1 MPTNKEWLYSL
12 DPHALTEWFDA
23 EHVSES
29 EPPASQNV
37 SEKPGASLSDL
48 YGILSDEHVQKMHTL
63 DSREKLEADVR
74 KSLGFTTK
82 DVFGWL
88 DRQAAIT
95 EREIFDEMPY
105 IRDKMRGLQAQVDS
119 MTVELH
125 ASNRE
130 REHLRNQLGI
140 ALDHAHD
147 ICSLVD
153 LDGNVLP

>member
-1 MPTNKEWLYSL
+1 MTNYEWLL
-12 DPHALTEWFDA
+12 QMGGDERKAWFDA
-23 EHVSES
+23 EHNDGLAAKSGASVSSVE
-29 EPPASQNV
+29 ANDGNV
-37 SEKPGASLSDL
+37 SLKDSSDDTQ
-48 YGILSDEHVQKMHTL
+48 SFT

-105 IRDKMRGLQAQVDS
+105 IRDKMRGLKAQVDRL
-119 MTVELH
+119 TADLH

-153 LDGNVLP
+153 LDGNVLS